1 MSVVKISTFNLLCNH
16 FILIKPN
23 CAGIMY
29 RRSFTKI
36 IHFVLIMQ
44 TKWPEEIHVSDW
56 SKKKSTQIILGQLEQ
71 KFAGMMYGMTS
82 TKRPHFL
89 QTAFPQRQSKVLI
102 CQIHKKNISETTF
115 LNET

>member
-36 IHFVLIMQ
+36 VHFVLIMQ

-56 SKKKSTQIILGQLEQ
+56 SKKKNYSDNTWSIGTKICRNDVWNDLY
-71 KFAGMMYGMTS
+71 KKTSFFANS
-82 TKRPHFL
+82 
-89 QTAFPQRQSKVLI
+89 
-102 CQIHKKNISETTF
+102 ISPEAIQGSNWSNT
-115 LNET
+115 